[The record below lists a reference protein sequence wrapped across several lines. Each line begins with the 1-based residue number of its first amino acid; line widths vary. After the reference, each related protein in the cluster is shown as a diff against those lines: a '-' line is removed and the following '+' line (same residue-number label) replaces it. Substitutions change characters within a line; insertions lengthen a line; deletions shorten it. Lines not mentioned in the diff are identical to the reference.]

1 MAAEDEVDGN
11 ADNVV
16 KSANPENIED
26 NDGIEGD
33 IEEHKAA
40 TLNPEI
46 LGK

>member
-1 MAAEDEVDGN
+1 MVTEDEANGN

-16 KSANPENIED
+16 KSVNPENIED
-26 NDGIEGD
+26 NGD

-46 LGK
+46 LNK